1 MKTPSLT
8 RAAAAAAAIAA
19 TAVTLVWAHDAGG
32 PHAMGHGMGH
42 SARHMAQIAEHIK
55 AEAAT
60 TPQQGAQIDAL
71 VAQAD
76 ADLQG
81 LHAELRQDHQRALAA
96 LTQANV
102 DRAQLEDARQGHL
115 RAAEQGS
122 RRITQ
127 LLADVAEV
135 LTPEQRQRM
144 AAHVA
149 RRHGR

>member
-1 MKTPSLT
+1 MKTFSLT
-8 RAAAAAAAIAA
+8 RTAAAVVAIAA
-19 TAVTLVWAHDAGG
+19 TAVTLVWAHDPT

-42 SARHMAQIAEHIK
+42 SARHMAQLAEHIK

-71 VAQAD
+71 IAQAGG
-76 ADLQG
+76 DLQG
-81 LHAELRQDHQRALAA
+81 LHAELQQDHRRALAA
-96 LTQANV
+96 LTQASV
-102 DRAQLEDARQGHL
+102 DRAELENARQSHL
-115 RAAEQGS
+115 RAADQGS

-135 LTPEQRQRM
+135 LTPEQRQRV

-149 RRHGR
+149 RRHAH